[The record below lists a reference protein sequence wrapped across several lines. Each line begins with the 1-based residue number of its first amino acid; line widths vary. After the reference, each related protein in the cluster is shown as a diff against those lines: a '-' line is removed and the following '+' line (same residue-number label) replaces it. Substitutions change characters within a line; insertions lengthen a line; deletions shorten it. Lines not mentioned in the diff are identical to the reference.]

1 MKYQPILP
9 LRNSQGPSK
18 VNVSVNG
25 QQIPFKM
32 KIGEAGE
39 AFFVFEMEGDVP
51 EDLITSPILQPTRPE
66 DVVEGPTLDAK
77 EDLPHQQALSNSTE
91 NVIHEN
97 QPLAEKLAVQEP
109 EFLDLDALPS
119 PPPED
124 LLAEAGH
131 TPKSTFIHPSFV
143 QKLPQVSDTP
153 ARFLPSP
160 PSTPT
165 QFPFTLS
172 SEAEQDLRV
181 DEALKLIKDD
191 LGTPKVEY
199 HKGQCHVSHFVAPIF
214 TLWFRNCAG
223 C

>member
-1 MKYQPILP
+1 MKIQPVPPSLDSHGLYQ
-9 LRNSQGPSK
+9 

-39 AFFVFEMEGDVP
+39 AFFVFQMDGDVP

-66 DVVEGPTLDAK
+66 DDEGPTLDAK
-77 EDLPHQQALSNSTE
+77 EDLLHHQTLSNSTG
-91 NVIHEN
+91 NIIHEN
-97 QPLAEKLAVQEP
+97 KPLAEKLAVQEP

-124 LLAEAGH
+124 LLPNAGH
-131 TPKSTFIHPSFV
+131 TPESTSIHSSLV
-143 QKLPQVSDTP
+143 QKLPQVPDVP
-153 ARFLPSP
+153 AQFLPSP

-165 QFPFTLS
+165 QSPFTLS
-172 SEAEQDLRV
+172 SQVEQDLRV

-191 LGTPKVEY
+191 LDTPKVEY
-199 HKGQCHVSHFVAPIF
+199 HKGRCHASPFVIPIF
-214 TLWFRNCAG
+214 TLGFRNCAG